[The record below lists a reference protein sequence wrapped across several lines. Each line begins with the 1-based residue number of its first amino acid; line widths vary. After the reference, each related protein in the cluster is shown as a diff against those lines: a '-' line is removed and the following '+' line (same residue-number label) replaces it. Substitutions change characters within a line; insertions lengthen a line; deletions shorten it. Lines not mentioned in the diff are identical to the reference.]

1 MKEIALLLL
10 LILTLNGETVE
21 EDGKNTFTCDDWNM
35 YKYQEELLEMADS
48 WLDSVGV
55 SDGWNIEAFMISSFQ
70 D

>member
-1 MKEIALLLL
+1 MKEIALLILI
-10 LILTLNGETVE
+10 ILTLNGAAVE

-35 YKYQEELLEMADS
+35 YKYQEVEMADS

>member
-10 LILTLNGETVE
+10 LIVTLNGAAVE
-21 EDGKNTFTCDDWNM
+21 EDGKNTFTTDNWNI
-35 YKYQEELLEMADS
+35 YKYQEVLLEMADS

>member
-10 LILTLNGETVE
+10 IILTLNGAAVE
-21 EDGKNTFTCDDWNM
+21 EDGKNTFTTDNWNI
-35 YKYQEELLEMADS
+35 YKYQEVLLEMADS